1 MTLVQAPALG
11 LARYANDRQKE
22 SWSRA
27 SDNVK
32 TVIIRA
38 VYRQVL
44 GQQYVMENERLGGA
58 ESLFNGGALRV
69 REFVRTVAKSG
80 LYRSRFFDHCNSYRF
95 IELNFKHLLGR
106 APQNKAEMLQGC
118 EVSAIKAWPLC
129 VNRRKFIVISFCIQ
143 VINDDG

>member
-44 GQQYVMENERLGGA
+44 GQQYVMENEPW
-58 ESLFNGGALRV
+58 V
-69 REFVRTVAKSG
+69 G
-80 LYRSRFFDHCNSYRF
+80 LNPCSMA
-95 IELNFKHLLGR
+95 
-106 APQNKAEMLQGC
+106 AP
-118 EVSAIKAWPLC
+118 
-129 VNRRKFIVISFCIQ
+129 
-143 VINDDG
+143 